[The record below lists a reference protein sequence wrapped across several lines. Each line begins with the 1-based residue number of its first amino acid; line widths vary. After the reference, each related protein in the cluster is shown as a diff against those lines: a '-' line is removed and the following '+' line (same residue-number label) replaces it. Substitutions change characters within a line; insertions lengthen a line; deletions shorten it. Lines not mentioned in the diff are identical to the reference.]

1 MEERKPYEK
10 PEVTRI
16 VLRPEESVLAACKA
30 DPFIPDCE
38 PQIMIVGS

>member
-1 MEERKPYEK
+1 MKERKPYEK

-30 DPFIPDCE
+30 SAVIVDCE
-38 PQIMIVGS
+38 PQMMNVGS